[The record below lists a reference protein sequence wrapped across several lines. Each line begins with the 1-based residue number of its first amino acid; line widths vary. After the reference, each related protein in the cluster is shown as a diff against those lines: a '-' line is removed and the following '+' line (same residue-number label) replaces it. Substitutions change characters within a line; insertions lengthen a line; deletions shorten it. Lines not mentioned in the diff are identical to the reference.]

1 MLSSILPKILPRY
14 VIARKKLYRNQHIDA
29 ILETTMKKTMIF
41 PSILLFLLLSCN
53 QFLFAGTLSE
63 EKAKSLADTEFVFPT
78 DLLKDS
84 PVLIALNIGTSRENG
99 EMQQEALIDWQNVIE
114 SSSFSFQSAPLY
126 HISVIEGAP
135 FFVRGAIRRGLAESF
150 GDLIDPKRGAVL
162 FLSKAEKFAKQ
173 AEIPIDGEPTMVVV
187 RSDGKITGYVKGRV
201 DSLAL
206 SNLAA
211 IWEKAR

>member
-1 MLSSILPKILPRY
+1 M
-14 VIARKKLYRNQHIDA
+14 IARKKLYRNQHIDA

-99 EMQQEALIDWQNVIE
+99 EM
-114 SSSFSFQSAPLY
+114 
-126 HISVIEGAP
+126 
-135 FFVRGAIRRGLAESF
+135 
-150 GDLIDPKRGAVL
+150 
-162 FLSKAEKFAKQ
+162 
-173 AEIPIDGEPTMVVV
+173 
-187 RSDGKITGYVKGRV
+187 
-201 DSLAL
+201 
-206 SNLAA
+206 
-211 IWEKAR
+211 